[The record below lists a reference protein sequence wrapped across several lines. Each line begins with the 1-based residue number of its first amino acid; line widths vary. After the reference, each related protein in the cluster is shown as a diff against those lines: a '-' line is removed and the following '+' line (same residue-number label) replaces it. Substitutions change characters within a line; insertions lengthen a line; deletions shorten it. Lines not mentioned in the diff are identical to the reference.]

1 MSVHR
6 GDVLVAED
14 DLLIALA
21 LEQCLQGYGWE
32 AVELVTSV
40 AEGLAVLDGKP
51 PALALVDLQLT
62 DGRATPLIEALAAA
76 AVPFLILTGYPC
88 DGLTAPALRNAP
100 CLTKPCS
107 EEQLQAALQR
117 VLATA

>member
-76 AVPFLILTGYPC
+76 AVPFLILTGHPC
-88 DGLTAPALRNAP
+88 DGLPCPVPREARCLSKPWGEQQLR
-100 CLTKPCS
+100 
-107 EEQLQAALQR
+107 AALDR
-117 VLATA
+117 LLAA